1 MLERDGAPA
10 DTKVRRPRRIEVL
23 LDQRVLDDAPTS
35 VTSDAL
41 PVEDYRR
48 FALYLRTLSAGAPT
62 TVQYIVE
69 FLEPRSGKWHRYNE
83 GVFASLYYEDTAT
96 ATEQDDIY
104 VGYCLGRA
112 LRVRA
117 VGTGTT
123 ASLTFTVSVAVEL
136 FD

>member
-1 MLERDGAPA
+1 MMDRDGPP
-10 DTKVRRPRRIEVL
+10 TGVGVRRPRRIEVL
-23 LDQRVLDDAPTS
+23 LDQRVLDDAPTQ
-35 VTSDAL
+35 VVSDAL

-48 FALYLRTLSAGAPT
+48 FALYLRTKSASTPT

-69 FLEPRSGKWHRYNE
+69 FLEPRSGVWHKYNE
-83 GVFASLYYEDTAT
+83 GVFASLYYEDTAV

-104 VGYCLGRA
+104 TGYCLGRA

-123 ASLTFTVSVAVEL
+123 SSATFTVSAAVEL

>member
-1 MLERDGAPA
+1 MLGKDELPEAPS
-10 DTKVRRPRRIEVL
+10 VRRPRRIEVL

-41 PVEDYRR
+41 PCEDYRR
-48 FALYLRTLSAGAPT
+48 FALYLRTKSAGAPT

-69 FLEPRSGKWHRYNE
+69 FLEPRSGVWHKYNE
-83 GVFASLYYEDTAT
+83 GVFASLYYEDTAV

-104 VGYCLGRA
+104 VGYALGRA

-123 ASLTFTVSVAVEL
+123 ASLTFTCSVAVEL